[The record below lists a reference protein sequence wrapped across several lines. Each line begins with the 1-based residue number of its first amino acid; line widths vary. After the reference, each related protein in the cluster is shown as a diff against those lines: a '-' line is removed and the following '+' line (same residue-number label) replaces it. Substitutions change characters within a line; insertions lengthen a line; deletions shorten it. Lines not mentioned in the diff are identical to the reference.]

1 VSVAALEDSGQDL
14 DKQGPDDGEAG
25 ANDCDVDFDHAF
37 FFIMDRLA
45 RHLGI
50 HILDILDE

>member
-1 VSVAALEDSGQDL
+1 VAALEDSGQDL